1 MRKLNFFNWRF
12 FIIIVFLILSIAAI
26 FIRVIYLQIDKEN
39 FLKNWG
45 QNQHVAYRV
54 LTPVRGTIYDRNKI
68 PLAITLT
75 HYDLYGLRNIDKKD
89 FEKLKNIT
97 SFDTSFN
104 QFTLNNKKTLLY
116 ESLSPELISTIKK
129 SSINN
134 YEVEMRFSRH
144 YPLGD
149 QIAPLVGFSGKD
161 NFGLEGIEKSYNSFL
176 SGKRGKEKYYKN
188 RKGQIIS
195 KALTVEPKEPGQ
207 DLYLTIDSNIQF
219 FTYKKLAESVQKSN
233 AKSGSAIV
241 LDNSSGEILAIA
253 SYPSYNP
260 NNPNRKIQKNR
271 ALLDAYEPGSVLK
284 PIAMASAIDN
294 GFIDIEDTI
303 DTSPGYM
310 SLNNYSISD
319 TKNHGILK
327 SYEIITKSSQVG
339 ASKVALMLGSENI
352 VASYKKFGFSKPIN
366 INFPS
371 SAFGRINNRVNM
383 SDIEIANLGFG
394 YGINASPFQI
404 ASAYSVF
411 ANEGLFKEFTL
422 IMNDEY
428 KYEEQIISKDT
439 AEKILFALED
449 VVENGSGYK
458 AKISG
463 FKVGGKT
470 GTAHKSSRTGG
481 YAKSIYTASFAG
493 IVPIDKK
500 DLTIFVSIYEP
511 GLNAYKGGEIA
522 APLFASIAADT
533 LNYLGYF
540 EDE

>member
-294 GFIDIEDTI
+294 GLIDIEDTI

>member
-75 HYDLYGLRNIDKKD
+75 HYDLYGLRNMDKKD

-233 AKSGSAIV
+233 AKSGSAVV
-241 LDNSSGEILAIA
+241 LDNNSGEILAIA

-294 GFIDIEDTI
+294 GLIDIEDAI

-352 VASYKKFGFSKPIN
+352 IASYKKFGFSKPIN

-371 SAFGRINNRVNM
+371 SAFGRINNRENM

-428 KYEEQIISKDT
+428 KYEEQIISKHT

>member
-45 QNQHVAYRV
+45 QNQHIAYRV

-75 HYDLYGLRNIDKKD
+75 HYDLYGLRNIDKQD
-89 FEKLKNIT
+89 FEKLKNII

-195 KALTVEPKEPGQ
+195 KAINVEPKEPGQ

-241 LDNSSGEILAIA
+241 LDNNSGEILAIA

-294 GFIDIEDTI
+294 GLIDIEDAI

-352 VASYKKFGFSKPIN
+352 IASYKKFGFSKPIN

-439 AEKILFALED
+439 AKKILFALED

-522 APLFASIAADT
+522 APLFASIATDT

>member
-12 FIIIVFLILSIAAI
+12 FMIIVFLILSIAAI

-294 GFIDIEDTI
+294 GLIDIEDTI

>member
-195 KALTVEPKEPGQ
+195 KAMTEDPKEPGQ

-294 GFIDIEDTI
+294 GLIDIEDTI

-371 SAFGRINNRVNM
+371 SAFGRINNRENM

-481 YAKSIYTASFAG
+481 YAKSVYTASFAG

>member
-54 LTPVRGTIYDRNKI
+54 LTPVRGTIFDRNKI

-241 LDNSSGEILAIA
+241 LDNNSGEILAIA

-294 GFIDIEDTI
+294 GLIDIEDTI

>member
-12 FIIIVFLILSIAAI
+12 FIIIVFLIISIAAI

-294 GFIDIEDTI
+294 GLIDIEDTI

>member
-45 QNQHVAYRV
+45 QNQHIAYRV

-89 FEKLKNIT
+89 FEKLKNII

-195 KALTVEPKEPGQ
+195 KAITVDPKEPGQ

-241 LDNSSGEILAIA
+241 LDNNSGEILAIA

-294 GFIDIEDTI
+294 GLIDIEDAI

-371 SAFGRINNRVNM
+371 STFGRINNRVNM

>member
-294 GFIDIEDTI
+294 GLIDIEDTI

-352 VASYKKFGFSKPIN
+352 IASYKKFGFSKPIN

-439 AEKILFALED
+439 AKKILFALED

-522 APLFASIAADT
+522 APLFASIATDT

>member
-89 FEKLKNIT
+89 FEKLKNII

-294 GFIDIEDTI
+294 GLIDIEDTI

-428 KYEEQIISKDT
+428 KYEEQIISKHT

>member
-45 QNQHVAYRV
+45 QNQHIAYRV

-89 FEKLKNIT
+89 FEKLKNII

-116 ESLSPELISTIKK
+116 ESLSPELISIIKK

-195 KALTVEPKEPGQ
+195 KAITVEPKEPGQ

-241 LDNSSGEILAIA
+241 LDNNSGEILAIA

-294 GFIDIEDTI
+294 GLIDIEDAI

-352 VASYKKFGFSKPIN
+352 IANYKKFGFSKPIN

-439 AEKILFALED
+439 AKKILFALED

-522 APLFASIAADT
+522 APLFASIATDT

>member
-45 QNQHVAYRV
+45 QNQHIAYRV

-89 FEKLKNIT
+89 FEKLKNII

-294 GFIDIEDTI
+294 GLIDIEDTI

-352 VASYKKFGFSKPIN
+352 IASYKKFGFSKPIN

>member
-207 DLYLTIDSNIQF
+207 DLHLTIDSNIQF

-241 LDNSSGEILAIA
+241 LDNNSGEILAIA

-294 GFIDIEDTI
+294 GLIDIEDTI

-371 SAFGRINNRVNM
+371 SAFGRINNRENM

-428 KYEEQIISKDT
+428 KYEEQIISKHT

>member
-45 QNQHVAYRV
+45 QNQHIAYRV

-75 HYDLYGLRNIDKKD
+75 HYDLYGLRNIDKQD
-89 FEKLKNIT
+89 FEKLKNII

-195 KALTVEPKEPGQ
+195 KAITVDPKEPGQ

-241 LDNSSGEILAIA
+241 LDNNSGEILAIA

-294 GFIDIEDTI
+294 GLIDIEDTI

-352 VASYKKFGFSKPIN
+352 IASYKKFGFSKPIN

>member
-45 QNQHVAYRV
+45 QNQHIAYRV

-241 LDNSSGEILAIA
+241 LDNSRGEILAIA

-271 ALLDAYEPGSVLK
+271 ALLDVYEPGSVLK

-294 GFIDIEDTI
+294 GLIDIEDTI

>member
-45 QNQHVAYRV
+45 QNQHIAYRV

-75 HYDLYGLRNIDKKD
+75 HYDLYGLRNIDKQD
-89 FEKLKNIT
+89 FEKLKNII

-116 ESLSPELISTIKK
+116 ESLSPELISRIKK

-195 KALTVEPKEPGQ
+195 KAINVEPKEPGQ

-241 LDNSSGEILAIA
+241 LDNNSGEILAIA

-294 GFIDIEDTI
+294 GLIDIEDAI

-352 VASYKKFGFSKPIN
+352 IASYKKFGFSKPIN

-439 AEKILFALED
+439 AKKILFALED

-522 APLFASIAADT
+522 APLFASIATDT

>member
-294 GFIDIEDTI
+294 GLIDIEDAI

-371 SAFGRINNRVNM
+371 SAFGRINNRENM

>member
-45 QNQHVAYRV
+45 QNQHIAYRV

-75 HYDLYGLRNIDKKD
+75 HYDLYGLRNIDKQD
-89 FEKLKNIT
+89 FEKLKNII

-195 KALTVEPKEPGQ
+195 KAITVEPKEPGQ

-294 GFIDIEDTI
+294 GLIDIEDTI

>member
-45 QNQHVAYRV
+45 QNQHIAYRV

-195 KALTVEPKEPGQ
+195 KAINVEPKEPGQ

-241 LDNSSGEILAIA
+241 LDNNSGEILAIA

-294 GFIDIEDTI
+294 GLIDIEDAI

-352 VASYKKFGFSKPIN
+352 IASYKKFGFSKPIN

-439 AEKILFALED
+439 AKKILFALED

-522 APLFASIAADT
+522 APLFASIATDT

>member
-75 HYDLYGLRNIDKKD
+75 HYDLYGLRNMDKKD
-89 FEKLKNIT
+89 FEKLQNIT

-129 SSINN
+129 SSLNN

-294 GFIDIEDTI
+294 GLIDIEDTI

-352 VASYKKFGFSKPIN
+352 IASYKKFGFSKPIN

-428 KYEEQIISKDT
+428 KYEEQIISKHT

>member
-1 MRKLNFFNWRF
+1 MKKLNYFNWRF
-12 FIIIVFLILSIAAI
+12 LLIIIFLIIAVLAI
-26 FIRVIYLQIDKEN
+26 FIRVIYLQVDKEN
-39 FLKNWG
+39 FLKDWG
-45 QNQHVAYRV
+45 QNQHIAFR
-54 LTPVRGTIYDRNKI
+54 TSAPVRGTIYDRNNV

-75 HYDLYGLRNIDKKD
+75 HYDLYALRNMKEDDFLALQKILNFDK
-89 FEKLKNIT
+89 
-97 SFDTSFN
+97 SFN
-104 QFTLNNKKTLLY
+104 QFNLNNKKTVLHKD
-116 ESLSPELISTIKK
+116 LSSELISKIEK
-129 SSINN
+129 SSITN
-134 YEVEMRFSRH
+134 YEIEIRYSRH

-149 QIAPLVGFSGKD
+149 QIAPLIGFSGKD

-176 SGKRGKEKYYKN
+176 SGKEGKEKFYRN

-195 KALTVEPKEPGQ
+195 KAIIIDAKEPGK

-219 FTYKKLAESVQKSN
+219 FTYKKLAESIKRSK

-241 LDNSSGEILAIA
+241 LNNNTGEILAMA

-260 NNPNRKIQKNR
+260 NNPYRKIQKNR

-284 PIAMASAIDN
+284 PITMASAIDK
-294 GFIDIEDTI
+294 GFIDIEDPI

-319 TKNHGILK
+319 VQNHGLLK

-339 ASKVALMLGSENI
+339 ASKIALMLGSENI
-352 VASYKKFGFSKPIN
+352 INNYKKFGFSKPIN

-371 SAFGRINNRVNM
+371 SAFGEINNRSNM

-411 ANEGLFKEFTL
+411 ANDGIFKEFSL
-422 IMNDEY
+422 IKNNEY

-439 AEKILFALED
+439 AEKILFALKD
-449 VVENGSGYK
+449 VVENGSGFK
-458 AKISG
+458 AKVKG
-463 FKVGGKT
+463 YKVGGKT
-470 GTAHKSSRTGG
+470 GTAHKSSKSGG

-493 IVPIDKK
+493 IAPIDKK

-511 GLNAYKGGEIA
+511 GLNEYKGGEIA
-522 APLFASIAADT
+522 APLFAGIAKDT

>member
-195 KALTVEPKEPGQ
+195 KAMTVDPKEPGQ

-294 GFIDIEDTI
+294 GLIDIEDAI

-371 SAFGRINNRVNM
+371 SAFGIINNRENM

-428 KYEEQIISKDT
+428 KYEEQIISKHT

>member
-45 QNQHVAYRV
+45 QNQHIAYRV

-195 KALTVEPKEPGQ
+195 KAITVDPKEPGQ

-294 GFIDIEDTI
+294 GLIDIEDTI

-352 VASYKKFGFSKPIN
+352 IASYKKFGFSKPIN

>member
-271 ALLDAYEPGSVLK
+271 ALLDVYEPGSVLK

-294 GFIDIEDTI
+294 GLIDIEDTI

>member
-12 FIIIVFLILSIAAI
+12 FIIIVFLIISIAAI

-89 FEKLKNIT
+89 FENLKNIT

-294 GFIDIEDTI
+294 GLIDIEDTI

-371 SAFGRINNRVNM
+371 SAFGIINNRENM

-428 KYEEQIISKDT
+428 KYEEQIISKHT

>member
-45 QNQHVAYRV
+45 QNQHITYRV

-134 YEVEMRFSRH
+134 YEIEMRFSRH

-294 GFIDIEDTI
+294 GLIDIEDTI

-352 VASYKKFGFSKPIN
+352 IASYKKFGFSKPIN

-522 APLFASIAADT
+522 APLFASIATDT

>member
-45 QNQHVAYRV
+45 QNQHIAYRV

-294 GFIDIEDTI
+294 GLIDIEDTI

-371 SAFGRINNRVNM
+371 STFGRINNRVNM

-439 AEKILFALED
+439 AEQILFALED

-481 YAKSIYTASFAG
+481 YAKSVYTASFAG

>member
-195 KALTVEPKEPGQ
+195 KAITVDPKEPGQ

-241 LDNSSGEILAIA
+241 LDNNSGEILAIA

-294 GFIDIEDTI
+294 GLIDIEDTI

-352 VASYKKFGFSKPIN
+352 IASYKKFGFSKPIN

>member
-241 LDNSSGEILAIA
+241 LDNNSGEILALA

-294 GFIDIEDTI
+294 GLIDIEDTI

-371 SAFGRINNRVNM
+371 SAFGRINNRENM

-428 KYEEQIISKDT
+428 KYEEQIISKHT

>member
-294 GFIDIEDTI
+294 GLIDIEDTI

-371 SAFGRINNRVNM
+371 SAFGRINNRENM

>member
-294 GFIDIEDTI
+294 GLIDIEDAI

-352 VASYKKFGFSKPIN
+352 IASYKKFGFSKPIN

>member
-241 LDNSSGEILAIA
+241 LDNNSGEILAIA

-294 GFIDIEDTI
+294 GLIDIEDTI

-428 KYEEQIISKDT
+428 KYEEQIISKHT